1 MTTVQRE
8 ASKAPSVPT
17 DAEASEGGGQLWVP
31 ELKGLEWSGPAQRGC
46 VEADPFVMWV
56 AISFVTIVVIL
67 YFFLRGVKKPSHGKP
82 TSTKSG

>member
-1 MTTVQRE
+1 MTTLQRE
-8 ASKAPSVPT
+8 VAPASSEPT
-17 DAEASEGGGQLWVP
+17 DFEAGDGGAQLWVP
-31 ELKGLEWSGPAQRGC
+31 DVKGLEWSGPAQRGC

-82 TSTKSG
+82 TTDKSG